1 MKSHHFRRICLAV
14 LLSLVLTVTAIPG
27 LSAFAQTNG
36 SVQQVHNLVLFAQF
50 DPLSEKNFMET
61 YTQEMINMCND
72 DSTYR
77 SLSKYIDTISNGK
90 MKVTSYFPQLKDGV
104 IQPYV
109 LQQSREEYTDY
120 NQYAVEMLQN
130 IPVPEDIPLDGNFD
144 GFVDNVVLV
153 VDGQANTVE
162 DPLWAKA
169 FFVGG
174 LNINGSTVGYVNLQ
188 NGYGM
193 VHSTLFNGIGT
204 LCHEFLHS
212 MGYPD
217 LYHRSDVSGDP
228 VGQWD
233 IMCYASYFLQYPLA
247 YQRYAISG
255 WLDAETITTNG
266 TYTLQPASASEG
278 SRLYL
283 LKTSLS
289 DTEFFAVEYRRS
301 GTLYSDELD
310 QKIYGDGMV
319 VYRVN
324 TAAHGNYKSDTDE
337 IYVFRPN
344 ETTLNAGEGDLTRS
358 CYGGEN
364 APDYIGTTDLQK
376 GVADGALVY
385 SDGTNSGIA
394 LSDIQIQENGTLTF
408 SAEFADVS
416 EKQLWQ
422 AVSNVTLPAGQYNY
436 DFTKGTDGE
445 LYLFSASS
453 GAASLYKLENDALTA
468 VSTPLS
474 KNINNPKLAFAGGTP
489 YVLYQDDQYLLHLS
503 RWDSASGAWTE
514 CYAGSELAQYMD
526 MTSDGKKLY
535 FTYTTGSYPYV
546 LYGASYDPATETVSV
561 LGSAI
566 AQNACNME
574 IEVAAGKV
582 FVGYRDL
589 DSNSVPKLAVF
600 QGELWESTAL
610 SDQSCGSVSTLAD
623 GDAVWIL
630 PTDGKNGVS
639 RWENDAVTT
648 YALPEGMKDRAFQ
661 MIPVVA
667 EGKFYVAMNAQNPEE
682 FPLYGLNLETGTWEQ
697 TGNNIAREMV
707 NHPLLAAQKNTL
719 YCLYTASDQTV
730 LLKKLLLP
738 TGTKPEPE
746 IVSGDIDQDGICS
759 LTDLVLLQQYLLNQK
774 SLTEQQTALA
784 DLSADQ
790 TVNGMDLVLLKQ
802 LVLQNT
808 AQ

>member
-1 MKSHHFRRICLAV
+1 
-14 LLSLVLTVTAIPG
+14 
-27 LSAFAQTNG
+27 
-36 SVQQVHNLVLFAQF
+36 
-50 DPLSEKNFMET
+50 
-61 YTQEMINMCND
+61 
-72 DSTYR
+72 
-77 SLSKYIDTISNGK
+77 

-153 VDGQANTVE
+153 VDGQANTME

-233 IMCYASYFLQYPLA
+233 IMSYATYFLQYPLA

-394 LSDIQIQENGTLTF
+394 LTF
-408 SAEFADVS
+408 RF
-416 EKQLWQ
+416 
-422 AVSNVTLPAGQYNY
+422 
-436 DFTKGTDGE
+436 
-445 LYLFSASS
+445 
-453 GAASLYKLENDALTA
+453 
-468 VSTPLS
+468 
-474 KNINNPKLAFAGGTP
+474 
-489 YVLYQDDQYLLHLS
+489 
-503 RWDSASGAWTE
+503 RR
-514 CYAGSELAQYMD
+514 
-526 MTSDGKKLY
+526 
-535 FTYTTGSYPYV
+535 
-546 LYGASYDPATETVSV
+546 TV
-561 LGSAI
+561 
-566 AQNACNME
+566 
-574 IEVAAGKV
+574 
-582 FVGYRDL
+582 R
-589 DSNSVPKLAVF
+589 
-600 QGELWESTAL
+600 
-610 SDQSCGSVSTLAD
+610 
-623 GDAVWIL
+623 
-630 PTDGKNGVS
+630 
-639 RWENDAVTT
+639 
-648 YALPEGMKDRAFQ
+648 
-661 MIPVVA
+661 
-667 EGKFYVAMNAQNPEE
+667 
-682 FPLYGLNLETGTWEQ
+682 
-697 TGNNIAREMV
+697 
-707 NHPLLAAQKNTL
+707 
-719 YCLYTASDQTV
+719 
-730 LLKKLLLP
+730 
-738 TGTKPEPE
+738 
-746 IVSGDIDQDGICS
+746 
-759 LTDLVLLQQYLLNQK
+759 
-774 SLTEQQTALA
+774 
-784 DLSADQ
+784 
-790 TVNGMDLVLLKQ
+790 
-802 LVLQNT
+802 
-808 AQ
+808 